1 MALARHV
8 TFVHQHGANPDL
20 DFTPLDPAFIK
31 HYIAQAR
38 TVEPYVPAE
47 LTGFIVEAY
56 VSLRAQDA
64 ETPRDQM
71 VMTARQL
78 LSILRLSQALARL
91 KFYEAV
97 TSEEVEE
104 AMRLTHISKASLL
117 EDSKDAGAAPV
128 EDLTSRIYGIV
139 RDLAASSSSDT
150 VDYQAVEARTVKRGF
165 SAEQLEAM
173 LEEYTSLGLL
183 FVNATRTTITF
194 TTE

>member
-117 EDSKDAGAAPV
+117 EDSKDSGAAPV
-128 EDLTSRIYGIV
+128 EDVTSRIYGIV
-139 RDLAASSSSDT
+139 RDLAASSNSDF

-183 FVNATRTTITF
+183 VVNATRTMITF